1 MNCHTDEGNL
11 FFSCNSY
18 FVQVEQECPL
28 EDVVPESVKLEKKKD
43 NGITYLPGE
52 KLLIQL
58 TKQKKKKKKIIDIDR
73 VTASLARIL

>member
-1 MNCHTDEGNL
+1 MLCHQDQGNG

-28 EDVVPESVKLEKKKD
+28 DDPVPESVKQEKKKD

-58 TKQKKKKKKIIDIDR
+58 SKQRKKKKKMALI
-73 VTASLARIL
+73 